1 MVVFRWRDQLIH
13 LAHSQNAD
21 TQVDEREM
29 EPVEATRRVTMHK
42 NDLGVWVASP
52 DDAMYLDSLEKQQQH
67 LSPSH
72 RDSRHHENRSQ
83 SMASNR
89 PTTQQANRAALNYCK
104 CAVLFFIAL
113 LVTWVPSTIN
123 RVYSLVH
130 PDSVVFGL
138 DFASG
143 LVLPLQGFWNA
154 AVYIATSFPACK
166 ALFSFSFPRK
176 VSTGETDGD
185 IKSRG
190 CLSRRTES
198 TENLTDARRHK

>member
-13 LAHSQNAD
+13 LAHSQTAD

-83 SMASNR
+83 SIR
-89 PTTQQANRAALNYCK
+89 P
-104 CAVLFFIAL
+104 
-113 LVTWVPSTIN
+113 
-123 RVYSLVH
+123 
-130 PDSVVFGL
+130 
-138 DFASG
+138 
-143 LVLPLQGFWNA
+143 
-154 AVYIATSFPACK
+154 
-166 ALFSFSFPRK
+166 
-176 VSTGETDGD
+176 
-185 IKSRG
+185 
-190 CLSRRTES
+190 
-198 TENLTDARRHK
+198 